1 MTETTNEYKFQAEVS
16 QVLGIVINS
25 LYSHREVFLRE
36 LLSNAAD
43 AIDKLR
49 FESLT
54 DHNLIGDDTELEIKI
69 RVDKDEKTLIIS
81 DNGLGMSKEDLIE
94 NLGTIAHSGSQKFL
108 KALEKAGKSTDSV
121 DLIGQFGVGFYSAFL
136 VSDRV
141 EVTSRA
147 ANTDEVWRWTSTA
160 ETSFTVES
168 VEDESLRGTEVKL
181 FIGDDHAEYLEET
194 RIRHLVQRYSDYVS
208 HPIKLR
214 TTQEA
219 GEDAVEVVW
228 DTINKAGAL
237 WKRPKSE
244 IEDEQYD
251 EFYRHL
257 TNDWESPLAR
267 THFTIE
273 GSQLFTG
280 LLFVPSNPPFDMFDR
295 DQSHGVRLYVKR
307 VFIMDDCESLLP
319 TWLRFVRGIV
329 DSDDLPLNVSRE
341 VLQDDKLVRSIKK
354 GVTKKILDLI
364 EGVAKDDAES
374 YQKFWTN
381 YGTVLKEGIHFDSD
395 FRARLA
401 PLCRFASTKSEYT
414 SLDEYI
420 ERMPEDQSEIYYVI
434 GPSKNAVEGSPHI
447 EVLKKRDYEVLYM
460 VDPVDEWA
468 VESLGS
474 YQEKKLTSAMRADLD
489 LNKEETEDDKKE
501 REIRDEGM
509 KPLVEKMEANLTDLI
524 SEVRVSDR
532 LTDSPVCLV
541 VPEGGVHA
549 HIERLLRQQNKD
561 MPTAKRILEI
571 NPDHAVIKKL
581 SRMVDVESEDSP
593 IAEWIFLLYDQA
605 CLAEGSPIADPP
617 SFAKRMSK
625 LMGQALG

>member
-1 MTETTNEYKFQAEVS
+1 MSETTKEYKFQAEVN
-16 QVLGIVINS
+16 QVLSIVINS

-49 FESLT
+49 FEAIT
-54 DHNLIGDDTELEIKI
+54 DHELIKEDGELEIKI
-69 RVDKDEKTLIIS
+69 RSDKDENALVIS
-81 DNGLGMSKEDLIE
+81 DNGQGMTKDELIE
-94 NLGTIAHSGSQKFL
+94 NLGTIAHSGSQRFL
-108 KALEKAGKSTDSV
+108 KALEEKGKGGDSI

-136 VSDRV
+136 VADRV
-141 EVTSRA
+141 EVTSHA
-147 ANTDEVWRWTSTA
+147 ASSDEIWRWSSTA
-160 ETSFTVES
+160 DSGFTLEKI
-168 VEDESLRGTEVKL
+168 DEGPTRGTEIKL
-181 FIGDDHAEYLEET
+181 FIGDEHKEYLEES
-194 RIRHLVQRYSDYVS
+194 RIRHLVQRYSDYIS

-214 TTQEA
+214 VTSEA
-219 GEDAVEVVW
+219 GEDAVEVKW
-228 DTINKAGAL
+228 EAINKAGAL
-237 WKRPKSE
+237 WKRKKSE
-244 IEDEQYD
+244 ITDEQYD

-257 TNDWESPLAR
+257 THDWESPMAR
-267 THFTIE
+267 AHFTIE

-280 LLFVPSNPPFDMFDR
+280 LLFVPTNPPFDLFDR
-295 DQSHGVRLYVKR
+295 DQRHGVRLYVKR

-341 VLQDDKLVRSIKK
+341 VLQDDKLVRAIKK
-354 GVTKKILDLI
+354 GVTKKVLDLI
-364 EGVAKDDAES
+364 ENLAKDDAEA
-374 YQKFWTN
+374 YQKFWNN

-395 FRARLA
+395 CRDRLA
-401 PLCRFASTKSEYT
+401 KLCRFASTKSEYT

-434 GPSKNAVEGSPHI
+434 GPTQNAVEGSPHI
-447 EVLKKRDYEVLYM
+447 EALKKRDFEVIYM
-460 VDPVDEWA
+460 TDPVDEWA
-468 VESLGS
+468 VEAIGT

-489 LNKEETEDDKKE
+489 LNKEESEEDKKE
-501 REIRDEGM
+501 REVRDEGM
-509 KPLVEKMEANLTDLI
+509 KPLVEKMQTKLADLV
-524 SEVRVSDR
+524 SEVQVSHR

-549 HIERLLRQQNKD
+549 HIERLLRAQNKD
-561 MPTAKRILEI
+561 MPQAKRILEI

-581 SRMVDVESEDSP
+581 SRMCDLEAEESS
-593 IAEWIFLLYDQA
+593 IGEWIYLLYDQA

-625 LMGQALG
+625 LMGEALG